1 MTDEL
6 DGVIVDPEHHQ
17 VLFENDAVRVI
28 EVTIRAGDITP
39 LHTHLRPTLNYV
51 VSGSHL
57 IRRDGHGTVL
67 VDTRTDPDYV
77 MPRVTYGATSP
88 LHTIENPGPADL
100 DIIAVEL
107 KAPPAAINRSR
118 VSDQPTTRQRKR
130 SYLRTPYV

>member
-17 VLFENDAVRVI
+17 VLFENEAVRVI

-39 LHTHLRPTLNYV
+39 LHTHLQPTLNYV

-57 IRRDGHGTVL
+57 IRRDGQGKVL
-67 VDTRTDPDYV
+67 VDTRSDPDYV

-88 LHTIENPGPADL
+88 LHSIENPGPADL
-100 DIIAVEL
+100 ILIGVEL
-107 KAPPAAINRSR
+107 KRRS
-118 VSDQPTTRQRKR
+118 D
-130 SYLRTPYV
+130 

>member
-28 EVTIRAGDITP
+28 EVTIRAGDTTP
-39 LHTHLRPTLNYV
+39 LHTHLRPTVNYV

-67 VDTRTDPDYV
+67 IDTRTDPDYV
-77 MPRVTYGATSP
+77 MPRVMYGPTSP

-100 DIIAVEL
+100 DIIAIEL
-107 KAPPAAINRSR
+107 KQSAA
-118 VSDQPTTRQRKR
+118 DPG
-130 SYLRTPYV
+130 